1 MKFNIDLATF
11 SKIIPSN
18 KNAKVWYDVIMDVLP
33 QYDIDTELRF
43 SMFMAQC
50 KMESSSFN
58 ILQENLNYSADG
70 LLKTFPTHFDT
81 NEATQY
87 ARKPEKIANRVY
99 ANRMGNGDEDSGDGW
114 KYKGTGV
121 IQLTGKSNFTLLS
134 ADMYPDEPDY
144 LLKYPEQL
152 LIPENAVIAACW
164 FWDTNDLNSYADKQ
178 DIKGVTKKIN
188 GGNNGILERSKIYND
203 ILDIL
208 GV

>member
-50 KMESSSFN
+50 CHESNNFTV
-58 ILQENLNYSADG
+58 LVENLNYSADG
-70 LLKTFPTHFDT
+70 LLKTFPTHFSK